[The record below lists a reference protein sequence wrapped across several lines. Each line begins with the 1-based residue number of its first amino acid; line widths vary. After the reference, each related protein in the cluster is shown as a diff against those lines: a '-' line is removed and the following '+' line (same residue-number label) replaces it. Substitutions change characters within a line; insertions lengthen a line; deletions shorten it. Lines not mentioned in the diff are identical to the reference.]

1 MLITFLFTYLP
12 LNFRAREIWFS
23 LSSIS
28 TSQWYNF
35 LVLISNSN
43 LWRWNNVRDSIVL
56 FLEIKSRQVVGH
68 PLRSHRLMRKYHSQK
83 RLCEPLLPSTYSKP
97 RFSLKFT
104 DPKALQLFSQRHR
117 KSTTNCENLSTFE
130 KEMIII
136 FLSS

>member
-1 MLITFLFTYLP
+1 MLITFLIIYL
-12 LNFRAREIWFS
+12 FFS
-23 LSSIS
+23 GIQLLKRDLDIFYPVYNQRC
-28 TSQWYNF
+28 QWYNF

-68 PLRSHRLMRKYHSQK
+68 PLCSHRLMRKYHSQK
-83 RLCEPLLPSTYSKP
+83 RLCEPLLPSTTSKP

-104 DPKALQLFSQRHR
+104 DPKALQLFSHR

-130 KEMIII
+130 KK
-136 FLSS
+136 